1 MLLSGLNLP
10 GADLNS
16 LWLARRA
23 EYMDVFCNP
32 VTLQYFKSLD
42 PGSKACRDDR
52 YMGSIYCSEYD
63 LQFIVVESVW
73 ASVSLPGMAGQK
85 PLLAGNNITYLT

>member
-1 MLLSGLNLP
+1 MLLAGPNLP

-32 VTLQYFKSLD
+32 VALQNVQSLD
-42 PGSKACRDDR
+42 PGSKAYRDD
-52 YMGSIYCSEYD
+52 E
-63 LQFIVVESVW
+63 
-73 ASVSLPGMAGQK
+73 
-85 PLLAGNNITYLT
+85 